1 MIHNREFETV
11 DIYCDVAITWTMFMH
26 NFNFSWNMECMVL
39 NQTLK
44 VRRKE
49 KQNNLGEQ
57 KKVKLYVN
65 YFSSC
70 STFISLHSPSNSHFF
85 KSMWRD
91 NYNYASQIAPALIN
105 VKLISKS
112 LTEGLVYRVA
122 ARLSIARVFSV
133 WICTPWEG
141 RLLLMKSLAAFLNSE
156 LGKLYKMG
164 LMAELR

>member
-26 NFNFSWNMECMVL
+26 NFNFIWNMECMVL

-65 YFSSC
+65 YFSPC
-70 STFISLHSPSNSHFF
+70 STFISLYSPSNSHFV

-122 ARLSIARVFSV
+122 ARLSIARVFSL

-141 RLLLMKSLAAFLNSE
+141 RLLLMKSLAAFFIQNLESCIKR
-156 LGKLYKMG
+156 G
-164 LMAELR
+164 

>member
-1 MIHNREFETV
+1 
-11 DIYCDVAITWTMFMH
+11 
-26 NFNFSWNMECMVL
+26 MVL

-49 KQNNLGEQ
+49 KQNNFGEQ
-57 KKVKLYVN
+57 KKSEIICKL
-65 YFSSC
+65 F
-70 STFISLHSPSNSHFF
+70 LPLQHFYQF
-85 KSMWRD
+85 ALSFQLSFFQSMWRD

-122 ARLSIARVFSV
+122 ARPSIARVFSV

-141 RLLLMKSLAAFLNSE
+141 RLLLMKSLVAFLNSE
-156 LGKLYKMG
+156 LGKLYKTG

>member
-11 DIYCDVAITWTMFMH
+11 DIFCDVAITWTMFMH
-26 NFNFSWNMECMVL
+26 NFNFIWNMECMVL

-65 YFSSC
+65 YFSPC
-70 STFISLHSPSNSHFF
+70 STFV

-156 LGKLYKMG
+156 LGKLYKTG